1 MLRRLLRAAF
11 MAIWIVPE
19 GQIRVLSLTYQE
31 HLFRLFHER
40 RLNRFSHYIGIPMAL
55 STMYAALPVSW
66 AAAVALAIA
75 LLHSAIA
82 IRNRLWMM
90 CAVAAAA
97 QGMLV
102 TFGAC
107 ILSPFYATPSSLWFS
122 PWLHI
127 IGWSFLQY
135 STHWLEPR
143 IPEPWG
149 TKPMMPKREWLR
161 ERGFRHLFLAAVA
174 LPSHVLVEWVSSPRN
189 LFLILLRLVHWCGY
203 RSAVLQ
209 KMDEDLAR
217 LESAGP
223 AVLRY
228 DQFNAELARV
238 ESVP

>member
-1 MLRRLLRAAF
+1 MLSPTSAGACDNRAIPMSESAPMLRRLLRAAF

-19 GQIRVLSLTYQE
+19 SQIRVLSLNYQE

-40 RLNRFSHYIGIPMAL
+40 PLNRFSHYIGIPMAL

-161 ERGFRHLFLAAVA
+161 ERGFPASVPCCCRPPVARLGRMGFESAKPVSDLAAPRA
-174 LPSHVLVEWVSSPRN
+174 LV
-189 LFLILLRLVHWCGY
+189 RLSFCRAAKNG
-203 RSAVLQ
+203 
-209 KMDEDLAR
+209 
-217 LESAGP
+217 
-223 AVLRY
+223 
-228 DQFNAELARV
+228 
-238 ESVP
+238 